1 MKHLT
6 VESFV
11 NSLPE
16 EEIWK
21 IIEDYE
27 TYGAGFEARFEAQF
41 LREKALEYCDTFC
54 YREAY
59 AEYMPEIVLFA
70 YRHFALKY
78 KESMKC
84 DEV

>member
-6 VESFV
+6 IESFI

-27 TYGAGFEARFEAQF
+27 TYGAKDCEAQF
-41 LREKALEYCDTFC
+41 LREKAQEYCDK
-54 YREAY
+54 YY
-59 AEYMPEIVLFA
+59 YMDYMPEIATGA
-70 YRHFALKY
+70 YRHFTLKY
-78 KESMKC
+78 KEMMK
-84 DEV
+84 

>member
-6 VESFV
+6 IESFV

-16 EEIWK
+16 EDLWK

-27 TYGAGFEARFEAQF
+27 MMIDDDEFGAPF
-41 LREKALEYCDTFC
+41 LRQKAREFSDMYF
-54 YREAY
+54 YRD
-59 AEYMPEIVLFA
+59 YMPKIALYA

-78 KESMKC
+78 KETQN
-84 DEV
+84 D

>member
-11 NSLPE
+11 NSMNE
-16 EEIWK
+16 EDLWK
-21 IIEDYE
+21 IIDEYE
-27 TYGAGFEARFEAQF
+27 RYGARGYEAHF
-41 LREKALEYCDTFC
+41 LMDKALEYCDTFC

-59 AEYMPEIVLFA
+59 AEYMPEIVLYA

-78 KESMKC
+78 KQVKN
-84 DEV
+84 D

>member
-16 EEIWK
+16 EDIWK

-27 TYGAGFEARFEAQF
+27 TYGCDVEAQF
-41 LREKALEYCDTFC
+41 LRQKALEYCVTPYHMNF
-54 YREAY
+54 
-59 AEYMPEIVLFA
+59 MPFIAIGA
-70 YRHFALKY
+70 YRYFALKY
-78 KESMKC
+78 KEMVK
-84 DEV
+84 